1 MKPSLEVIL
10 RTHSTSDVHPGE
22 RVVGPG
28 VSKLEVIKRSF
39 RSLAFSLAEA
49 HRAGLADIRLSILDD
64 HSSPETLV
72 FLEHSAAALPFPAEV
87 HSIAESG
94 NAGSLVACFA
104 RGRASSSDLLYFI
117 EDDYLHIPSALCEM
131 LESYALFSENL
142 SGRPVALFPADDPSF
157 YRPHT
162 FIPSRVVVGSRR
174 HWRTN
179 VQTTCSFFL
188 SHTSFEAH
196 YPVFEEL
203 TRNGVD
209 EGSSI
214 NRLWQGPITLFS
226 PLPSLAAHLQ
236 FSDCIPPLFDWQSLW
251 DRYSVEPSL
260 YA

>member
-22 RVVGPG
+22 RVVGSEVPK
-28 VSKLEVIKRSF
+28 SEVIKRSL

-49 HRAGLADIRLSILDD
+49 QRAGLADIRLSILDD
-64 HSSPETLV
+64 HSSPEMLS
-72 FLEHSAAALPFPAEV
+72 FLERFASALPFSAEV
-87 HSIAESG
+87 YSLEGEG
-94 NAGSLVACFA
+94 NAASLAACFA
-104 RGRASSSDLLYFI
+104 RGRVSHADLLYFV
-117 EDDYLHIPSALCEM
+117 EDDYMHVSEAMSEM
-131 LESYALFSENL
+131 LESYALFFENL
-142 SGRPVALFPADDPSF
+142 GGRPVALFPADDPSF
-157 YRPHT
+157 YRPNT
-162 FIPSRVVVGSRR
+162 FVPSRVVTGSRR

-179 VQTTCSFFL
+179 VQTTCTFFL
-188 SHTSFEAH
+188 SRSVLETH

-214 NRLWQGPITLFS
+214 NRLWQGPVVLFT

-236 FSDCIPPLFDWQSLW
+236 FSDCIPPLFDWKSLW
-251 DRYSVEPSL
+251 ERYATEPH